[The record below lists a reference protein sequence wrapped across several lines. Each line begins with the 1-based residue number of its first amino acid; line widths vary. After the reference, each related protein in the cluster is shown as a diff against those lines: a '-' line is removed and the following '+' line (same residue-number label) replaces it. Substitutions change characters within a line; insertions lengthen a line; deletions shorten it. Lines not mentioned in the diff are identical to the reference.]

1 MKKFKGDIL
10 FYSFLILG
18 YIAFSVFLGTSY
30 LKSEKE
36 ISIVAAGNAQNANF
50 NIVLDAGHGGEDGGA
65 SSKDGIL
72 EKDINLSIAL
82 KLNEMFKSAG
92 FKVVMT
98 RDEDKSIYDDNAKTT
113 RQKKVSDIK
122 NRVNII
128 NSDPTNILI
137 SIHQNKFPESKYHG
151 SQIFFS
157 SNLPESRK
165 LAESIKQS
173 ITDSL
178 QPENKR
184 ECKPAQKEI
193 YILNKAQ
200 VPAVIV
206 ECGFLSNEEEA
217 KKLVD
222 DSYQQQIAKCIYD
235 GFINYIG

>member
-36 ISIVAAGNAQNANF
+36 ISLGASGNAQNSNF

-92 FKVVMT
+92 FNVVMT

-157 SNLPESRK
+157 SNLPESQK
-165 LAESIKQS
+165 LAESIKKS

-193 YILNKAQ
+193 YILNKAK

-217 KKLVD
+217 KKLTD
-222 DSYQQQIAKCIYD
+222 DSYQQQIAKCVYD